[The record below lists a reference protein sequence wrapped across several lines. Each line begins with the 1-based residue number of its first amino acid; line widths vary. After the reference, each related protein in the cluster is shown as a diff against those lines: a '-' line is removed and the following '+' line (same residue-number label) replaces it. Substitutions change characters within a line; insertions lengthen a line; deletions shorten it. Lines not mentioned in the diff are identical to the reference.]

1 MEKWHND
8 VEEQARYAGRALAT
22 CYSADTQEP
31 HAGKVDLLVA
41 MLHNADL
48 DAAAD
53 AIFALICEVQDG
65 VRADCWKRYNG

>member
-1 MEKWHND
+1 MQWDND
-8 VEEQARYAGRALAT
+8 VEEQARYTGRALAT
-22 CYSADTQEP
+22 CYSGDAQEP

-41 MLHNADL
+41 MLANADL
-48 DAAAD
+48 EKATD